1 MNILLAQLPNAL
13 SVTRVVFGIILIKF
27 CPQGALLFVILF
39 CAAISDALDG
49 FIARRLGVQSEIGA
63 VLDLA
68 ADGIFFLCALLL
80 LFFLDLLPGI
90 WLGVILA
97 GAIPEIAA
105 QAIVWWGGGK
115 SGSFGHP
122 VNKMLGVYTYFF
134 IIAVAMEWS
143 LMLFGSLLV
152 MLQWLANGYDLLLAL
167 TKVPKTV

>member
-27 CPQGALLFVILF
+27 CLQGALLFVILF

-90 WLGVILA
+90 WLGLILV

-105 QAIVWWGGGK
+105 QAIIWWGGGK

-122 VNKMLGVYTYFF
+122 LNKMLGVYSYFF
-134 IIAVAMEWS
+134 IIAVAMEWP
-143 LMLFGSLLV
+143 LIIVGVIQV
-152 MLQWLANGYDLLLAL
+152 MLQWISNGYDFLLAL
-167 TKVPKTV
+167 AKIPKTV